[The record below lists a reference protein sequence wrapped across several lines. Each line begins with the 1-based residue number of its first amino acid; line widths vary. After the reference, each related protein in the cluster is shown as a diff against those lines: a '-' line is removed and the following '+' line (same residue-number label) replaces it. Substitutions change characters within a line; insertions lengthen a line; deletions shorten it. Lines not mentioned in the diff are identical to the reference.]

1 MSKFEEFLDE
11 INTLPIEIRRSL
23 VLMRELDSKKDGTNN
38 EIIFINSF
46 FRTLEY
52 KQQDSQAIL
61 CSSVK
66 EVIKKQDN
74 ST

>member
-38 EIIFINSF
+38 EIILSIHF
-46 FRTLEY
+46 
-52 KQQDSQAIL
+52 
-61 CSSVK
+61 
-66 EVIKKQDN
+66 
-74 ST
+74 